1 MSFCIRMQNLTTAYG
16 FLTAAS
22 QRVKPKKQTI
32 FEFSPS
38 LQAASNENFNKRSVE
53 NGKKQTYR

>member
-1 MSFCIRMQNLTTAYG
+1 MRNSAIICG
-16 FLTAAS
+16 VLTAANE
-22 QRVKPKKQTI
+22 QIIQQKQTI